1 VTFLL
6 LKRFFQRL
14 LYGGE
19 GWMKVNYKHPIIVS
33 YFKERRTIANEAII
47 LTITANLIIQVI
59 VLLML
64 SYGYFLKRKQ
74 KFRQHGLVM
83 ASALIIHL
91 IMIFYVM
98 IPSFVYAVVPHY
110 ILVRP
115 QELASI
121 VGLIH
126 GILGSI
132 TAVLGVGLVAL
143 WRFQKNVEGCFK
155 RKKFM
160 IPTIAAWISSLL
172 LGILL
177 YAIFIG
183 PLIAG

>member
-1 VTFLL
+1 L
-6 LKRFFQRL
+6 
-14 LYGGE
+14 
-19 GWMKVNYKHPIIVS
+19 S
-33 YFKERRTIANEAII
+33 AIAIDTVV
-47 LTITANLIIQVI
+47 LTITASLIIQII
-59 VLLML
+59 VFFMLL
-64 SYGYFLKRKQ
+64 YGYLLKRKQ
-74 KFRQHGLVM
+74 KFRQHGIVM

-110 ILVRP
+110 ILVAP
-115 QELASI
+115 QEIVSI
-121 VGLIH
+121 IGLIH
-126 GILGSI
+126 GILGPI
-132 TAVLGVGLVAL
+132 AVVLGIGLVAT

-160 IPTIAAWISSLL
+160 LPTLAFWLATLA
-172 LGILL
+172 LGIML

>member
-1 VTFLL
+1 
-6 LKRFFQRL
+6 
-14 LYGGE
+14 
-19 GWMKVNYKHPIIVS
+19 MKVNYKHPIIVS

-183 PLIAG
+183 PLLAG